1 MTKATFDKKFLINL
15 ILQIIFLTKKRLTKS
30 ILKNLILE
38 RKIGTRQI
46 CDLKKNIWKKKLFI
60 WQSKLLAFYD
70 WEDFFGRISVLTN
83 IFGRNDFC
91 VWQRKVGQ
99 RWFWRFFLDIFFLK
113 ILFLTPSI
121 FDNGRAVYIFLFLG
135 PKQGGEIPHPLP
147 HPVPTL
153 KL

>member
-15 ILQIIFLTKKRLTKS
+15 ILQIIFLTKKKLTKS

-38 RKIGTRQI
+38 IKIGTRQI

-83 IFGRNDFC
+83 IFGRKDFG

-113 ILFLTPSI
+113 ILFLTSSI
-121 FDNGRAVYIFLFLG
+121 FDNGRAVLFFS
-135 PKQGGEIPHPLP
+135 
-147 HPVPTL
+147 
-153 KL
+153 